1 MLWDYWYAPVATQEG
16 VREVNTPNIFQP
28 NSTNII
34 LETIYNNT
42 ALLNQIILPHF
53 PSLHHTFQ
61 FTFSC
66 TSKQSEPCIGG
77 DTIQDEVP
85 ILHRC
90 HLPGLFPHLPGGWA
104 WFNLNAKFNLVVCM
118 FLWWTC
124 SLFLSIHCLA
134 HLLSSR
140 PAG

>member
-16 VREVNTPNIFQP
+16 VREVNKHHPRDHIQQHCT
-28 NSTNII
+28 T
-34 LETIYNNT
+34 LH
-42 ALLNQIILPHF
+42 QIILPHF

-66 TSKQSEPCIGG
+66 TYKQSEPCLGG
-77 DTIQDEVP
+77 NTVQDEVP

-118 FLWWTC
+118 FRWWFC
-124 SLFLSIHCLA
+124 QSIVWHTIFPSGRLGSCGSDCLQ
-134 HLLSSR
+134 
-140 PAG
+140 GW